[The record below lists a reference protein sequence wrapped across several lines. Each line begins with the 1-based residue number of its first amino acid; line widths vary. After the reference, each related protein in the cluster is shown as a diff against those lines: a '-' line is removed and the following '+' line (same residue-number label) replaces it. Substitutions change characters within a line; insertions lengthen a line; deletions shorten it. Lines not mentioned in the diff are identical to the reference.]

1 MRWVVP
7 ARPPTFSF
15 AMKESD
21 LQKTVVAW
29 LRRQPP
35 KCVWFAVPNEAK
47 RSFRLANHLKA
58 MGLRAGVA
66 DLCFFGFGFI
76 ELKMRGNRQT
86 EVQEAFEA
94 LCLKHEVNYAVCLS
108 LEDVQLQLK
117 NWGAY

>member
-1 MRWVVP
+1 
-7 ARPPTFSF
+7 
-15 AMKESD
+15 MKESD

-29 LRRQPP
+29 LRRQPL

-66 DLCFFGFGFI
+66 DLVFFGFGFI

-86 EVQEAFEA
+86 GAQETFEA
-94 LCLKHEVNYAVCLS
+94 LCLKHGASYAVCLS

>member
-1 MRWVVP
+1 
-7 ARPPTFSF
+7 
-15 AMKESD
+15 MKESD

-29 LRRQPP
+29 LRSQPP

-66 DLCFFGFGFI
+66 DLVFFGFGFI
-76 ELKMRGNRQT
+76 ELKMQWNKQT
-86 EVQEAFEA
+86 EAQEAFEE
-94 LCLKHEVNYAVCLS
+94 LCLEHDARYAVCIS